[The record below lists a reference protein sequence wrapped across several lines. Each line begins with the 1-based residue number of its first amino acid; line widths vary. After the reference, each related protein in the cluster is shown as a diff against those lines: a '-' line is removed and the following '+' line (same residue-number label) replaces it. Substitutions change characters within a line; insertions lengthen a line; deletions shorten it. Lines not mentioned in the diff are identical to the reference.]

1 MKIEEIKN
9 WNDLTLYLNS
19 TNLSENSLLDI
30 INAEAIKTDSF
41 KKYSIHIKGDT
52 YNSTINANYATA
64 IVDFQKNFD
73 SLIGKLQK
81 KGHKRQYLVSFQIKK
96 GSSDYLSENI
106 ENILERGFS

>member
-41 KKYSIHIKGDT
+41 K
-52 YNSTINANYATA
+52 
-64 IVDFQKNFD
+64 
-73 SLIGKLQK
+73 
-81 KGHKRQYLVSFQIKK
+81 
-96 GSSDYLSENI
+96 
-106 ENILERGFS
+106 NILFILKVILITQQLMLTTQQLL